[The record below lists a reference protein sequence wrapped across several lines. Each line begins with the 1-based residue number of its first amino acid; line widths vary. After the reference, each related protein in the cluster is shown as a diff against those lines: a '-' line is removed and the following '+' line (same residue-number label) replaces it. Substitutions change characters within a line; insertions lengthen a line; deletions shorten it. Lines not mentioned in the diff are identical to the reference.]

1 MIDDF
6 INLTQGQLLIKY
18 WWLWIVIICVAV
30 FSMIFNKKGDVNDD

>member
-18 WWLWIVIICVAV
+18 WWLWISIGLMGVVAV
-30 FSMIFNKKGDVNDD
+30 LKILKD